1 MSGKRV
7 AVAGG
12 GAAGLMAAL
21 SAATAGCEVVLFE
34 AMPSP
39 GRKLLVTGGGRC
51 NLTTTAS
58 TVDIMQ
64 AFGRHGRF
72 AAPALDF
79 YGTAEIR
86 NFFAAAGVPT
96 VSEADGSVFPESQR
110 AGDILRVLQE
120 TAEAA
125 GVTILC
131 NRKISGV
138 ELSAD
143 GRVIGV
149 SPGKGVVRC
158 EALVLATGGC
168 SYPALGSDGSG
179 WRVARQLGVAVVRPT
194 PSLVPLVVAEEW
206 PTTLSGIVL
215 PRARLRLEARRASRT
230 GVEGALLFTH
240 RGISGPVTL
249 AVSGEVAERLETSGG
264 SVVLRLSIDASRGVD
279 SWLQLFESWQRQWP
293 QRLCRNLLSGEVTRR
308 VAEVLCQTAG
318 VAEAVV
324 GQAGRSRLRELAELC
339 ANAPLTVTATEG
351 WARAIITRGGIDRR
365 ELDPQSLAVRRVSG
379 LFCAGECVD
388 IDGPCGG
395 YNLTWAFA
403 SGALAGHAA
412 AAYLAKEAASAK
424 P

>member
-1 MSGKRV
+1 
-7 AVAGG
+7 
-12 GAAGLMAAL
+12 MAAL

-120 TAEAA
+120 
-125 GVTILC
+125 
-131 NRKISGV
+131 
-138 ELSAD
+138 
-143 GRVIGV
+143 
-149 SPGKGVVRC
+149 
-158 EALVLATGGC
+158 
-168 SYPALGSDGSG
+168 
-179 WRVARQLGVAVVRPT
+179 
-194 PSLVPLVVAEEW
+194 
-206 PTTLSGIVL
+206 
-215 PRARLRLEARRASRT
+215 
-230 GVEGALLFTH
+230 
-240 RGISGPVTL
+240 
-249 AVSGEVAERLETSGG
+249 
-264 SVVLRLSIDASRGVD
+264 
-279 SWLQLFESWQRQWP
+279 
-293 QRLCRNLLSGEVTRR
+293 
-308 VAEVLCQTAG
+308 
-318 VAEAVV
+318 
-324 GQAGRSRLRELAELC
+324 LAELC